1 MPLPTPHLEKLNAI
15 LTNDKLPYEDKPRM
29 EEAVKKYDKW
39 VIDSKS
45 VTGTPEER
53 VTKLV
58 ALLNEYRL
66 WVDVD
71 LVFDS
76 PQDFLYRQ
84 KGQLKLDS
92 SIIEEFLPWL
102 IVPEILPDMSGLNVN
117 VGPTACFSSLYFESS
132 LEVPATGAG
141 MMIKTKD
148 QDFAIS
154 MRLHIK
160 SAHDDKFTNAID
172 HITHIGYIVA
182 ECKTNLDKTMFQE
195 ACATAHDIKS
205 AVTGAHYFLLCE
217 WLDMAPIST
226 KSTDITEVIILRK
239 AKRMNSNIRSA
250 FGKAAGRKAKRADYV
265 AFLQRNPLQLDMFQ
279 RFLKHIKGLLKSE
292 VPPEQD
298 VLNKG
303 YF

>member
-15 LTNDKLPYEDKPRM
+15 LANDKLPAEDKPRLR
-29 EEAVKKYDKW
+29 EALKKYVKW
-39 VIDSKS
+39 VADSRA

-53 VTKLV
+53 VKKLV

-76 PQDFLYRQ
+76 PKDFFYRQ

-102 IVPEILPDMSGLNVN
+102 IVPEILPELTGLNVN

-160 SAHDDKFTNAID
+160 AAHDDKFAKAVD

-217 WLDMAPIST
+217 WLDMTPIST

-250 FGKAAGRKAKRADYV
+250 FSTAAGRKAKRAGYV
-265 AFLQRNPLQLDMFQ
+265 TFLQKNPLQLEMFQ
-279 RFLKHIKGLLKSE
+279 RLLRHIKGLLKSE